1 MLTGLSI
8 CWLWLKG
15 MSDEADVAG
24 AAFGS
29 DRVPLLIGGGF
40 RAMLR
45 RPPTACP
52 VSQVA
57 EGQIA
62 KNQTC
67 EVHKEDDS
75 VSLRFAEVEIRVF
88 DAS

>member
-1 MLTGLSI
+1 MLTGLSL

-24 AAFGS
+24 ADFGS

-45 RPPTACP
+45 RPPTAFALFLK
-52 VSQVA
+52 SQR
-57 EGQIA
+57 G
-62 KNQTC
+62 KL
-67 EVHKEDDS
+67 KK
-75 VSLRFAEVEIRVF
+75 
-88 DAS
+88 